1 MLRSG
6 RPRRR
11 ARESAVV
18 LVLVFVVERRV
29 VSKDRKSERSE
40 KKNKESREKE
50 RRRVKVLREER
61 VR

>member
-11 ARESAVV
+11 ARESAV

>member
-1 MLRSG
+1 M
-6 RPRRR
+6 
-11 ARESAVV
+11 
-18 LVLVFVVERRV
+18 LVFVVERRV